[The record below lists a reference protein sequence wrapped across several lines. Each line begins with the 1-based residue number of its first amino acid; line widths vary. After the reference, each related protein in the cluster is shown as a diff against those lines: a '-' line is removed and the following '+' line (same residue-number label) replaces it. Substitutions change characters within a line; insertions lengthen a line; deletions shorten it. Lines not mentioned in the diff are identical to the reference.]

1 MSKLFPRFKEKMCHI
16 ICLDQ
21 HVFLL
26 NLWIL
31 TVLCYSLV
39 LLKMCFF
46 PKLRDHSKDII
57 LTISEISGFTFLCWK
72 VLWPDPV
79 QSTRLRNQY
88 WKAQTLGRTL
98 KQVIACQALYGT
110 TQHQPRS
117 KIKGCTYLWITILKW
132 SYYKISINSSGCE
145 HGWYFCYLEVNRKPL
160 YLLLLS
166 WRF

>member
-1 MSKLFPRFKEKMCHI
+1 MPFY
-16 ICLDQ
+16 
-21 HVFLL
+21 
-26 NLWIL
+26 WISEYWL
-31 TVLCYSLV
+31 VLCYSLV

-46 PKLRDHSKDII
+46 PKLREHSKDII
-57 LTISEISGFTFLCWK
+57 LTISEISGFTLLCWK

-88 WKAQTLGRTL
+88 WKAQTLGRTM
-98 KQVIACQALYGT
+98 KQVIACKALYGT
-110 TQHQPRS
+110 AQHRPRN

-160 YLLLLS
+160 YLLHQS
-166 WRF
+166 PGDSRSQNSTFVWEMRIRKS